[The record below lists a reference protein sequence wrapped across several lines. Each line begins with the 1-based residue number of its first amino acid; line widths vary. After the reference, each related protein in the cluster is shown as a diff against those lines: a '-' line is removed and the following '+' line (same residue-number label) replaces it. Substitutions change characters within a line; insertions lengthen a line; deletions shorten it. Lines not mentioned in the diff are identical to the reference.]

1 MRWGLSQFV
10 GDGGKMFLKMHDMV
24 LSRFSG
30 VEDGIKNSTSAVSQA
45 VTFYLEDKMFDFA
58 QKLGYGHR
66 SSTHSRSVF
75 EVGITLQ
82 MEAQDSREGPKS
94 FIYKTFMGLYD
105 FISKK
110 AVGAGYDLNT
120 PEDREKF
127 DQYFKINSDNMVEE
141 Y

>member
-1 MRWGLSQFV
+1 
-10 GDGGKMFLKMHDMV
+10 
-24 LSRFSG
+24 
-30 VEDGIKNSTSAVSQA
+30 
-45 VTFYLEDKMFDFA
+45 
-58 QKLGYGHR
+58 
-66 SSTHSRSVF
+66 
-75 EVGITLQ
+75 